1 MAPKKSRT
9 RRTRVV
15 PNRRNGHRPSSC
27 TAGRR
32 PSHFFKIILPS
43 TTDDKKLRIPVK
55 FVMEFGDEL
64 SDVVTLTVPNGHF
77 WQVGLEKGNK
87 EIWFDDGWQD
97 FMESH
102 SIHYGYFLVFR
113 YERNS
118 KFHVL
123 VFDNTAT
130 EIHYPWREDCE
141 LEDEVDKLKE
151 NEMSNSDKLFPK
163 HEVDGGTYV
172 REIFSG
178 TSSKGRLMMSRGRDR
193 AIEAARLLKPTSPSF
208 MAFVRPYHISRR
220 GYLYVPYEFA
230 GKYLSGHQFVKL
242 QTCDGKQWRAWCCV
256 HGGKSKSTKTIGWCQ
271 FCGDNDL
278 AEGDVCVF
286 ELIKR
291 KPVVLKVS
299 IFHLADYEV
308 N

>member
-1 MAPKKSRT
+1 MAPKKSRS
-9 RRTRVV
+9 RRTSVV
-15 PNRRNGHRPSSC
+15 ANRRNGHRPPSC
-27 TAGRR
+27 MAGRR

-43 TTDDKKLRIPVK
+43 TIDDKKLRIPVK

-64 SDVVTLTVPNGHF
+64 SDVATLTIPNGHL

-87 EIWFDDGWQD
+87 EIWFDDGWED

-113 YERNS
+113 YEGNS

-130 EIHYPWREDCE
+130 EIQYPRSKNCK
-141 LEDEVDKLKE
+141 LEDETDNLKE
-151 NEMSNSDKLFPK
+151 NEMSYSDKLSPK

-172 REIFSG
+172 RER
-178 TSSKGRLMMSRGRDR
+178 SSKGRLMMSRGRER
-193 AIEAARLLKPTSPSF
+193 AIEAARLLKPKSPSF
-208 MAFVRPYHISRR
+208 MAILRPHHIR
-220 GYLYVPYEFA
+220 GTLYVPVEFA
-230 GKYLSGHQFVKL
+230 SNLSGHQFVKL
-242 QTCDGKQWRAWCCV
+242 ETCDGKQWRGRCCE
-256 HGGKSKSTKTIGWCQ
+256 HRSGSSSKTRKTVGWGQ
-271 FCGDNDL
+271 FCRDNKL
-278 AEGDVCVF
+278 EKGDVCVF

-299 IFHLADYEV
+299 IFHPVDYAV